1 MNKIYKNNHLLEVN
15 CGFHFDLN
23 DSRWDS
29 TYFGQFYDKIKNSG
43 FNEKIERK
51 GIQVTIKEDKE
62 ETKARIASQDIE
74 DQVIFKN
81 SNKGLAI
88 ILAKD
93 KISFHSLGKYLDW
106 DDFSTN
112 FIKPIF
118 KIYSNLG
125 LGTGNAKCNVVYLN
139 RFIIDK
145 NSRISEHLNFIN
157 EINNVEDVYEVD
169 SNFQR
174 IFKKNDLTLLL
185 RGNYIIDKNN
195 PSNKIINLEC
205 GSIMDNSK
213 VNNENLLNIINKV
226 HSPIRELFENSITEQ
241 LKNTL

>member
-15 CGFHFDLN
+15 CGFHFDIN
-23 DSRWDS
+23 DSKWDS
-29 TYFGQFYDKIKNSG
+29 TYFGQFYDKIKEFG

-62 ETKARIASQDIE
+62 ETKSRIASQEIE
-74 DQVIFKN
+74 DQVVFKN
-81 SNKGLAI
+81 VNKGLAI

-93 KISFHSLGKYLDW
+93 KLSFHSLGKYIDW
-106 DDFSTN
+106 ENFSTV
-112 FIKPIF
+112 FIKPMF
-118 KIYSNLG
+118 EIYLNLG
-125 LGTGNAKCNVVYLN
+125 LGNGRVRCNVVYLN
-139 RFIIDK
+139 RFIIDR
-145 NSRISEHLNFIN
+145 NSKISEHLNFIN
-157 EINNVEDVYEVD
+157 EINNLEDVYEVD

-174 IFKKNDLTLLL
+174 VFKKNELTLLL
-185 RGNYIIDKNN
+185 RGNYIIDRKN

-205 GSIMDNSK
+205 GSFIDESNLNK
-213 VNNENLLNIINKV
+213 DNLLSIIDKV

>member
-1 MNKIYKNNHLLEVN
+1 MNKIYKNKHLLEVN

-23 DSRWDS
+23 DSKWDS

-51 GIQVTIKEDKE
+51 GIHVTIKEDKE
-62 ETKARIASQDIE
+62 VTNSRIASQEIE
-74 DQVIFKN
+74 DQVIFKDPN
-81 SNKGLAI
+81 NGLAI

-93 KISFHSLGKYLDW
+93 KISFHSLGNYIDW
-106 DDFSTN
+106 DNFSKK
-112 FIKPIF
+112 FVKSMF
-118 KIYSNLG
+118 EIYLNLG
-125 LGTGNAKCNVVYLN
+125 LGSENAKCNVVYLN

-145 NSRISEHLNFIN
+145 NSKISEHLNFIN
-157 EINNVEDVYEVD
+157 EINNLDEVYEVD

-174 IFKKNDLTLLL
+174 VFRKNDLTLIL

-195 PSNKIINLEC
+195 LSNKIINLEC
-205 GSIMDNSK
+205 RSIIDHTKINKDN
-213 VNNENLLNIINKV
+213 VLDVINKV

-241 LKNTL
+241 LKQTL

>member
-29 TYFGQFYDKIKNSG
+29 TYFGQFYDKIKGFG

-62 ETKARIASQDIE
+62 VTKSRIASQEIE

-81 SNKGLAI
+81 ANSGLAI

-93 KISFHSLGKYLDW
+93 KISFHSLGRYIDW
-106 DDFSTN
+106 DDFSKN
-112 FIKPIF
+112 FVKPMF
-118 KIYSNLG
+118 EIYLNLG
-125 LGTGNAKCNVVYLN
+125 LGSGNAKCNVVYLN
-139 RFIIDK
+139 RFVIDK
-145 NSRISEHLNFIN
+145 SSKISEHLNFIN
-157 EINNVEDVYEVD
+157 EINNLEDVYEVD

-174 IFKKNDLTLLL
+174 VFRKNDLTLLL

-195 PSNKIINLEC
+195 LSNKIINLEC
-205 GSIMDNSK
+205 GSIIDDTKINI
-213 VNNENLLNIINKV
+213 ENLINIIDKV